1 MPTRLKRRSAGENE
15 KGHIK
20 KMAKKWKCV
29 ECGYIHEGEYPP
41 DTCPVCYAP
50 SDAFVEVA
58 VNV

>member
-15 KGHIK
+15 KGRIK

-29 ECGYIHEGEYPP
+29 ECGFIHEGEYPP

-58 VNV
+58 